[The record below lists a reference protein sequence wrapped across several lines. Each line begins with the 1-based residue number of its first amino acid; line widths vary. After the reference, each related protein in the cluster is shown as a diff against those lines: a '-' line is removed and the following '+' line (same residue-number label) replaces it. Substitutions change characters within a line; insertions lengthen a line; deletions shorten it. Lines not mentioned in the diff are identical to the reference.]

1 MYVLRISSRISPRPE
16 HLDMSIAWS
25 SVFKRELRLERFLP
39 RVYSTK
45 VPDNAPRAADN
56 EQWLE
61 TLRPITHPEQKK
73 SDHDVSYTRHINV
86 PLGEVTSV
94 NYLQRY
100 NKHKHSQGNFVDV
113 RIVKCKSGAGGSGA
127 VSFFRDAG
135 RSIGPPDGGDGGA
148 GGSVYIQAVAGLGSL
163 AKMKT
168 TYTAEDG
175 EAGAARQLD
184 GMRGRDV
191 LILVPVGTVVKW
203 CLPPQKVRELVER
216 EMRKDNNATLR
227 SILGST
233 AVNLSVSS
241 GSHRKK
247 IQLYRH
253 EMAESWLF
261 KDKAKEY
268 HENKDW
274 FKDLHKKME
283 AYDHSL
289 EQSELFNDQ
298 FPLAGLDLNQPM
310 TKPVCLLKG
319 GQGGLG
325 NMHFLT
331 NLIRNPRFSKPGRNG
346 LEQHFLFELKSIA
359 DLGLIGLPNAGKST
373 ILNKISN
380 AKPKI
385 GHWQF
390 TTLSPTIGTVSLG
403 FGQDV
408 FTVADIPGIIQGA
421 SLDKGMGLEF
431 LRHIERSNGWVFVL
445 DLSNKNPL
453 NDLQLLIEEVGT
465 LEKVKTKNILIVC
478 NKVDI
483 DAEKSESF
491 AKYLQVEKFSK
502 SQGWDCVPISA
513 LREENID
520 VLKKKMFKCAR
531 QSEFDK

>member
-1 MYVLRISSRISPRPE
+1 MLIVRPGF
-16 HLDMSIAWS
+16 L
-25 SVFKRELRLERFLP
+25 KRELLVKGPLSRL
-39 RVYSTK
+39 YSTK
-45 VPDNAPRAADN
+45 VPDNSPRAADN
-56 EQWLE
+56 EVWLE
-61 TLRPITHPEQKK
+61 ALRPMNPSRQGRQKYNRGNGQTDLIK
-73 SDHDVSYTRHINV
+73 V
-86 PLGEVTSV
+86 PLGEVTSI

-113 RIVKCKSGAGGSGA
+113 RIVKCRSGAGGSGT

-148 GGSVYIQAVAGLGSL
+148 GGSIYVQAVVALGSL

-168 TYTAEDG
+168 TYIADDG

-184 GMRGRDV
+184 GMKGKDV
-191 LILVPVGTVVKW
+191 LIQVPVGTVVKW
-203 CLPPQKVRELVER
+203 CLPPQKVREIVEG
-216 EMRKDNNATLR
+216 EIDKDKDSTLR
-227 SILGST
+227 TILASKT
-233 AVNLSVSS
+233 INLSTSCSS
-241 GSHRKK
+241 HQKK
-247 IQLYRH
+247 IQLYRQ

-261 KDKAKEY
+261 KDKSPEY

-274 FKDLHKKME
+274 FKNLHKRME
-283 AYDHSL
+283 SYDHSL
-289 EQSELFNDQ
+289 GQSELFYDQ
-298 FPLAGLDLNQPM
+298 FPLTGLDLEQPM
-310 TKPVCLLKG
+310 SKPICLLKG

-346 LEQHFLFELKSIA
+346 LEQYFLFELKSIA

-390 TTLSPTIGTVSLG
+390 TTLNPTIGTVSLG

-408 FTVADIPGIIQGA
+408 FTVADIPGIIEGA

-431 LRHIERSNGWVFVL
+431 LRHIERSKGWIFVL
-445 DLSNKNPL
+445 NLANETPVDELR
-453 NDLQLLIEEVGT
+453 LLIEEVGG
-465 LEKVKTKNILIVC
+465 LEKVKTKKVLVVC
-478 NKVDI
+478 NKADI
-483 DAEKSESF
+483 DFENSKSL
-491 AKYLQVEKFSK
+491 AKYIQVEHFSK

-513 LREENID
+513 LREENIE
-520 VLKKKMFKCAR
+520 VLKQKMFECAR
-531 QSEFDK
+531 GSQDDASPTPTI

>member
-1 MYVLRISSRISPRPE
+1 
-16 HLDMSIAWS
+16 MSIAWS

-191 LILVPVGTVVKW
+191 LIQVPVGTVVKW

-241 GSHRKK
+241 DSHRKK
-247 IQLYRH
+247 YNYTDMKWRRVGSSRTRPRNTMRIRTGSKIYIRKWRH
-253 EMAESWLF
+253 
-261 KDKAKEY
+261 
-268 HENKDW
+268 
-274 FKDLHKKME
+274 
-283 AYDHSL
+283 
-289 EQSELFNDQ
+289 
-298 FPLAGLDLNQPM
+298 
-310 TKPVCLLKG
+310 
-319 GQGGLG
+319 
-325 NMHFLT
+325 
-331 NLIRNPRFSKPGRNG
+331 
-346 LEQHFLFELKSIA
+346 
-359 DLGLIGLPNAGKST
+359 
-373 ILNKISN
+373 
-380 AKPKI
+380 
-385 GHWQF
+385 
-390 TTLSPTIGTVSLG
+390 TTT
-403 FGQDV
+403 
-408 FTVADIPGIIQGA
+408 
-421 SLDKGMGLEF
+421 
-431 LRHIERSNGWVFVL
+431 R
-445 DLSNKNPL
+445 
-453 NDLQLLIEEVGT
+453 
-465 LEKVKTKNILIVC
+465 
-478 NKVDI
+478 
-483 DAEKSESF
+483 
-491 AKYLQVEKFSK
+491 
-502 SQGWDCVPISA
+502 
-513 LREENID
+513 
-520 VLKKKMFKCAR
+520 
-531 QSEFDK
+531 